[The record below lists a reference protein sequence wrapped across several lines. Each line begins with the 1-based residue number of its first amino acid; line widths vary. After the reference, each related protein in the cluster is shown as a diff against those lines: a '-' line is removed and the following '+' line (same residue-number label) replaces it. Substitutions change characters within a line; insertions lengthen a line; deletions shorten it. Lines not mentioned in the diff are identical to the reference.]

1 MATAGVLTIHATHRD
16 FLLTGYAHVQTHSFF
31 IYLFIIIIFFLQKVH
46 FPVIMYNF
54 PLKNAYYHMNICTVS
69 QLKRNN

>member
-1 MATAGVLTIHATHRD
+1 MLPIEISYLPVMHMCRLT
-16 FLLTGYAHVQTHSFF
+16 VFF
-31 IYLFIIIIFFLQKVH
+31 ILFFIFLQKVH
-46 FPVIMYNF
+46 FPVLMYNF